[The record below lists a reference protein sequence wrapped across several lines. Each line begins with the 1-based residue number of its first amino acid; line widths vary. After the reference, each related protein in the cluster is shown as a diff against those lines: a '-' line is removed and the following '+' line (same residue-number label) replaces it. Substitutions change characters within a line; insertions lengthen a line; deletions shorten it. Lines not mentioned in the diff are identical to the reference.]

1 MQKYILP
8 NLDTPSKLNEVPLKY
23 ATILKAE
30 EWVNFVK
37 HTATE
42 EFKVL
47 ITHIY
52 LTPYIFHNF
61 VFSYTLKYLN
71 TSSYYTSKRLNVL
84 CCKARSAA
92 AKMARAKCIYPHT
105 MGRGGYAH
113 VKEKMV

>member
-1 MQKYILP
+1 MLIFAAMNRLGQLLRNFKGKLRHSYIFP
-8 NLDTPSKLNEVPLKY
+8 NQYTPSKLNEVPLKY

-61 VFSYTLKYLN
+61 VFSYTLKYLY
-71 TSSYYTSKRLNVL
+71 TSSYYY
-84 CCKARSAA
+84 
-92 AKMARAKCIYPHT
+92 I
-105 MGRGGYAH
+105 
-113 VKEKMV
+113 